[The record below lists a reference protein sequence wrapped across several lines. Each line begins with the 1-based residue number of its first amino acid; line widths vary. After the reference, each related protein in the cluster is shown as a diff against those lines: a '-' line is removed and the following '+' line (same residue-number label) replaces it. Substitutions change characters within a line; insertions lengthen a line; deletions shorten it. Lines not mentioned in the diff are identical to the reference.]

1 MDCGFCSTLGSS
13 SRLSL
18 QAYSHTEG
26 NVKKKKKIMENIKLL
41 ASMSKNVQRR

>member
-26 NVKKKKKIMENIKLL
+26 NVKKKKNHGKYQTFSLNE
-41 ASMSKNVQRR
+41 